1 MSYLSRLAAASVAF
15 WLLLV
20 PLGAGAATVT
30 LDLSAL
36 GSLTLPVGQSKS
48 FTLGAS
54 QTTVGKIGSPTSIT
68 TWTTGLTITLVG
80 MTTKGGDGIQSQNVT
95 TPTGTQQQIENFNLA
110 TIPGKGGV
118 TQNVFQSALNF
129 SSSGAGVTNTLEG
142 TDGKTGLPKDAT
154 SIDGSGGY
162 VDFIEVI
169 LSQSAALSGASFTD
183 FNLNKGVPKS
193 QFEWASDTS
202 KNGVIGN
209 GDVISGKVNIAGLN
223 ASVFANAT
231 SSAFLLS
238 ATGGSD
244 SFALRSLSLTY
255 TPLIITLPP
264 GIVPLPA
271 PGLLLIGALGGLGL
285 ISGRRRRAMRRD

>member
-15 WLLLV
+15 CLSLA
-20 PLGAGAATVT
+20 PLAAGAATVT

-36 GSLTLPVGQSKS
+36 GTTTLPVGQSRT

-68 TWTTGLTITLVG
+68 TRTTGLTITITG
-80 MTTKGGDGIQSQNVT
+80 MSSTGGDGIQSTAVK
-95 TPTGTQQQIENFNLA
+95 TPTGTQQQIENFNLK

-118 TQNVFQSALNF
+118 TQNIFPAALTFSA
-129 SSSGAGVTNTLEG
+129 SGAGVTNTLEG
-142 TDGKTGLPKDAT
+142 TDAKTGLPKDA
-154 SIDGSGGY
+154 SAIDGSGGN
-162 VDFIEVI
+162 VDFIEVV
-169 LSQSAALSGASFTD
+169 LSQAAALSGASFTD

-193 QFEWASDTS
+193 QFQWASDTS
-202 KNGVIGN
+202 NNGVIGN
-209 GDVISGKVNIAGLN
+209 GDVISGKVAIAGLN

-231 SSAFLLS
+231 SRAFLFS

-244 SFALRSLSLTY
+244 AFALRSLSLTY

-285 ISGRRRRAMRRD
+285 IWRRRRA